1 MTAEWQVGGEVE
13 TVREFGEQLVRQL
26 RGGSGGGGGGFSGGG
41 GSWGGGSSYSGG
53 SRGNSYYY
61 GSSSTSSGGGTPP
74 VGIIIVVGVIVLFGI
89 LICCLKGEA
98 GKIGSDPGFDAAVN
112 EERDRGQATFTA
124 IAHKSTHQMLCGI
137 GMKIQN
143 GSLTI
148 TSIDPDGLFANS
160 GLKVGMI
167 VKTINNMPVAGKTA
181 AEATQLIKD
190 AVGQVTIVVAGG
202 QSSSSY
208 ESVTGGPNPPFE
220 TLSGTFDMSYTDR
233 GKQFR
238 GHVCL
243 ELKNNERDGYIVTGT
258 TSDAD
263 GSATII
269 EGLVTY
275 EGDAWWVDEVFSGN
289 DIGLK
294 VLSTGKFDWLTNNFQ
309 GGWRANTGRT
319 GQYSTFQCT
328 NASKTF
334 ASIAPAA
341 GATPPIVAAVVA
353 TPVSY
358 SQTPIVTAVAES
370 SSPVVVAVG
379 NKPTKDTSVGIG
391 IKAPNGT
398 PVISSIQ
405 PDGLFA
411 TSALRVGMDI
421 QSINKQSVSG
431 KTAAEATQ
439 LIKDAVGEI
448 TIIAG
453 WNLSVS
459 PLFTAVPMASAP
471 PAEPEVYVPS
481 Y

>member
-1 MTAEWQVGGEVE
+1 MEVKNIFVYDL
-13 TVREFGEQLVRQL
+13 THKAYISLCI
-26 RGGSGGGGGGFSGGG
+26 FS
-41 GSWGGGSSYSGG
+41 
-53 SRGNSYYY
+53 
-61 GSSSTSSGGGTPP
+61 
-74 VGIIIVVGVIVLFGI
+74 VLFGI

-98 GKIGSDPGFDAAVN
+98 GKIGSDPGFDAAVK

-167 VKTINNMPVAGKTA
+167 VKTMNNMPVAGKTA

-202 QSSSSY
+202 QSSSYY

-233 GKQFR
+233 SKQFR

-358 SQTPIVTAVAES
+358 SQPPIVTAVAES
-370 SSPVVVAVG
+370 SSPVFVAV
-379 NKPTKDTSVGIG
+379 
-391 IKAPNGT
+391 
-398 PVISSIQ
+398 IQ

-459 PLFTAVPMASAP
+459 TLFTAVPMASAP